1 MGVGMGAAAG
11 SEPISDPRLPGP
23 ADGFALAA
31 STLRQAITS
40 GDDDLL
46 SHAVARC
53 RRALAAT
60 PRDDNE
66 RRSKTLSMLGVALA
80 HRFRRHG
87 AMADI
92 DEAVEVGR
100 RGADLLPDGDP
111 DQFTILV
118 NLAGALK
125 LRFDRE
131 GAALGKRDLDAA
143 VVTFRRAAAAVPS
156 GSLQAASVGYGLCTT
171 LIARFDSY
179 GDTAD
184 LTEAVSTGRE
194 VADALV
200 AAGQVS
206 AAAQLTERTVAGLAG
221 LPPDRLDSAQG
232 RQSLR
237 WFAGLA
243 AAAAS
248 LALLDDKP
256 GKTESERAE
265 LAFCLLEAGRGSLL
279 WHSLRVGRP
288 GPRAVPAP
296 ADLHSWAGSG
306 SVAAI
311 SVSRY
316 RGDALVL
323 AGGTVTCVPLP
334 GLSQASLAGQV
345 ALFDRSLARVKA
357 GGWLSEP
364 SGPNRDLS
372 GILEWLWDTIAW
384 PVLDR
389 LGCTGTTADPASL
402 TRIWWMPT
410 GALCRLP
417 LHAAGH
423 HREGGGRTLLDR
435 VVSSYTPTV
444 HALGQARASTGSAA
458 DVVEPDGEAGR
469 LLAMLPESPEP
480 LHLTSALQLAGFA
493 QVTGTLWEAG
503 ESSAAVRKRL
513 VPCGGRRGSLA
524 RAMHAAVRRLRDEG
538 SADLPLTWAG
548 FVHAG
553 I

>member
-1 MGVGMGAAAG
+1 MGAAAG
-11 SEPISDPRLPGP
+11 SGPISDPRLPGP
-23 ADGFALAA
+23 AEGFALAA
-31 STLRQAITS
+31 STLRQAIAS
-40 GDDDLL
+40 GDDALL
-46 SHAVARC
+46 SNAVARC

-60 PRDDNE
+60 PQDDNE
-66 RRSKTLSMLGVALA
+66 RRSKTLGMLGMALA

-100 RGADLLPDGDP
+100 RGADLVPDGDP
-111 DQFTILV
+111 DQFTILA

-131 GAALGKRDLDAA
+131 GATLGKRDLDAA
-143 VVTFRRAAAAVPS
+143 VVAFRRAAGAAPG
-156 GSLQAASVGYGLCTT
+156 GSPQAARVGYGLCTT
-171 LIARFDSY
+171 LMERFDSY

-184 LTEAVSTGRE
+184 LTEAVSTSRE
-194 VADALV
+194 VTGALV
-200 AAGQVS
+200 TAGQVS
-206 AAAQLTERTVAGLAG
+206 AAAELAERAVAGLAG
-221 LPPDRLDSAQG
+221 LAPDRLNSAQG
-232 RQSLR
+232 KQGLR
-237 WFAGLA
+237 SFAGLA
-243 AAAAS
+243 TAAAS
-248 LALLDDKP
+248 LALLDDRP

-265 LAFCLLEAGRGSLL
+265 LAFGLLEAGRGSLL
-279 WHSLRVGRP
+279 WHSLRLGRP
-288 GPRAVPAP
+288 GYRAVPAL
-296 ADLHSWAGSG
+296 ADFSSWVGSG
-306 SVAAI
+306 PVAAI

-316 RGDALVL
+316 RGDALLL

-334 GLSQASLAGQV
+334 GLNQASLAGQA
-345 ALFDRSLARVKA
+345 ALLDRSLSRAKA

-364 SGPNRDLS
+364 SGPNSDLS

-384 PVLDR
+384 PVLDQ
-389 LGCTGTTADPASL
+389 LGCADVTADPASL

-423 HREGGGRTLLDR
+423 HRERGGRTLLDR

-458 DVVEPDGEAGR
+458 NVIEPDGEAGR

-480 LHLTSALQLAGFA
+480 LHLTSAMQLAGFA

-503 ESSAAVRKRL
+503 DSSAAVRKRL
-513 VPCGGRRGSLA
+513 VPCGGRRLSLA
-524 RAMHAAVRRLRDEG
+524 AALHAAVRRLRDDG
-538 SADLPLTWAG
+538 STDLPLTWAG

-553 I
+553 R